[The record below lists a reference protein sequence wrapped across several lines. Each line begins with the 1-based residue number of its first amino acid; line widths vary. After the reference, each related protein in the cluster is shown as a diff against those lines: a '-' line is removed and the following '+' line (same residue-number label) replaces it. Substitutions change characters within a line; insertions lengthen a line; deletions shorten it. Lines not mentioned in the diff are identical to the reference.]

1 MLPELWGTKG
11 RGRRRKE
18 GWVGRAFAPP
28 ISARRSLSSSLLP
41 CHNGGSVYPPVSRHP
56 SKKQEEKEGGGEDAE
71 LRMKLDVLP
80 SPLLP

>member
-11 RGRRRKE
+11 RRRRRKE

-56 SKKQEEKEGGGEDAE
+56 SKKQEEKKGGEDAE

-80 SPLLP
+80 FPLLP